1 VVDDNI
7 VNRRVCVAQ
16 LQKLGV
22 WSISEAE
29 DGRQAIAAAQNQTFD
44 LILMD
49 VQMPEIDGLQAT
61 HQIRLSLSYS
71 RQPRIV
77 GLTASSL
84 DEERERCLGAGMD
97 DKLTKPLRI
106 DELKAVLEATGKIK
120 LPDRSSPT
128 SGSDLPVCDGRKLD
142 ELLRLDGGD
151 GFVTKVLQN
160 FIEEAEQLASR
171 LPELADTPD
180 VLASEAHKLRGAA
193 GYAGAMRAAYF
204 CGIVENA
211 PHSSPSQLGQ
221 TAVAELKESLTL
233 SIDEYRK
240 RLK

>member
-1 VVDDNI
+1 
-7 VNRRVCVAQ
+7 
-16 LQKLGV
+16 
-22 WSISEAE
+22 
-29 DGRQAIAAAQNQTFD
+29 
-44 LILMD
+44 MD

-106 DELKAVLEATGKIK
+106 DELKAVLEATGKIR

-160 FIEEAEQLASR
+160 FIEEAEHLASR
-171 LPELADTPD
+171 LPELANAPD
-180 VLASEAHKLRGAA
+180 VLASEAHKRRSAA
-193 GYAGAMRAAYF
+193 GYVGAMRAAYF
-204 CGIVENA
+204 CGIVANA
-211 PHSSPSQLGQ
+211 PNSSPSRLGQ
-221 TAVAELKESLTL
+221 TAVAELKESLTV
-233 SIDEYRK
+233 SIDDYRK
-240 RLK
+240 RLKGK